1 MPFDTDLEQHF
12 QQSLREL
19 RPLLLN
25 LHKVL
30 MEQERVAY
38 EEAHGPIATKG
49 EYFQL
54 VLGHEWFNWLR
65 PISQAIV
72 RIDELLSAK
81 KPEAAEPAEAI
92 LVDVRALLR
101 PQEDGSIAEQRYYQ
115 AIQDNPEIALMH
127 ATAAQILERSPR
139 ANDPLTQND

>member
-1 MPFDTDLEQHF
+1 MPFDTDLEQQF
-12 QQSLREL
+12 QQRLREL

-25 LHKVL
+25 LHKAL
-30 MEQERVAY
+30 MEQERIVY
-38 EEAHGPIATKG
+38 EQVHGPIATKG

-65 PISQAIV
+65 PISQTIV

-81 KPEAAEPAEAI
+81 KPEATEPAETI

-101 PQEDGSIAEQRYYQ
+101 PLADGSIAEQRYYQ
-115 AIQDNPEIALMH
+115 AIQHNPEIALMH
-127 ATAAQILERSPR
+127 ATAAQILGNPR
-139 ANDPLTQND
+139 ANESPMQSD

>member
-1 MPFDTDLEQHF
+1 MPFDTELEQHF
-12 QQSLREL
+12 QQRLREL

-25 LHKVL
+25 LHKAL
-30 MEQERVAY
+30 MEQERSAY
-38 EEAHGPIATKG
+38 EQAHGTIATKG

-65 PISQAIV
+65 PISQTIV
-72 RIDELLSAK
+72 RIDEMLSAK

-92 LVDVRALLR
+92 LIDVRALLNPR
-101 PQEDGSIAEQRYYQ
+101 VDGSIDEQRYYQ

-127 ATAAQILERSPR
+127 ATATQILGQP
-139 ANDPLTQND
+139 